1 MGVIQQ
7 NLQQEKEE
15 ESSSK
20 MSTSTK
26 REGSFS
32 SIVIFHEKKVKRNLP
47 LLSVLP
53 TWKGLAS
60 IDNNCQELAGIGT
73 NW

>member
-7 NLQQEKEE
+7 NLQQQE

-47 LLSVLP
+47 LLAVLP
-53 TWKGLAS
+53 TYHY
-60 IDNNCQELAGIGT
+60 ELAGISKYFQ
-73 NW
+73 